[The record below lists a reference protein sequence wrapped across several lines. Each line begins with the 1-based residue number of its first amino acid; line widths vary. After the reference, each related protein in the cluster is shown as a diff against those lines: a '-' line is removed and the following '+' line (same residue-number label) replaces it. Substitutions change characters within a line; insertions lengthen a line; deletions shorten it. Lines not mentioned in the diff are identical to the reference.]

1 MVPDNIFT
9 RFCRAYVAAL
19 NEFDRYDPVDARLL
33 RREHMVDDFG
43 EGEVFLYK
51 EGYKKNIFGKET
63 DKPILNYICLPTWFF
78 EKLGVANTFET
89 KNSMLDMMRFIK
101 TGSGYTPFEYPT
113 VRIKQLGEFI
123 VNISKYYLV
132 DVDSLKNFT
141 VINHDQ
147 YSITILIEKD
157 DAKVK
162 YEFIE
167 SAINL
172 PGKNGFNFSDDNPL
186 SFINDKSTENKNVEF
201 INITVMDNDDSVVDE
216 FKYVYGQH
224 LEDETVEKTNLFNYI
239 IDLSKIVVFDTF
251 SDIIN
256 KYVFKRTKFYMETG
270 WNVTVKEFLDD
281 GSNKVWR
288 R

>member
-1 MVPDNIFT
+1 MAPDNIFT

-19 NEFDRYDPVDARLL
+19 NEFDLYDPIDL
-33 RREHMVDDFG
+33 RFGNIKSYGIDDYG
-43 EGEVFLYK
+43 KGK
-51 EGYKKNIFGKET
+51 EIVISKGFKKNIFGKET
-63 DKPILNYICLPTWFF
+63 ELYESLNLPAWFF
-78 EKLGVANTFET
+78 KKLAVAKAFET
-89 KNSMLDMMRFIK
+89 KESMLDMMIFIK

-141 VINHDQ
+141 VINYDQ

-201 INITVMDNDDSVVDE
+201 INITVMDTDDSVVDE

-224 LEDETVEKTNLFNYI
+224 LEDETVERTNLFNYI

-256 KYVFKRTKFYMETG
+256 KYVMKRTKFYMETG
-270 WNVTVKEFLDD
+270 WNLTVKEFLDD